1 VQVKFLP
8 TWVPSSSL
16 TNLMPESIQRSRT
29 ALLLCNHAGQVVE
42 LPLSQPTWLAYKPMT
57 FDMRAQLLMP
67 WAHLVS

>member
-1 VQVKFLP
+1 
-8 TWVPSSSL
+8 
-16 TNLMPESIQRSRT
+16 MPESIQRSRT